1 MMKGG
6 DSPSMARL
14 KRILPALSLLSACAG
29 CDQATKAIAR
39 AHLPDSGAVVF
50 LHGLFSL
57 QYAENPGAF
66 LGLGANVP
74 EDLRCWIFTILVG
87 MILAG
92 MLLYLL
98 FSERLA
104 RGQSAALS
112 LVLGGGLG
120 NLIDR
125 VLHDGRVIDF
135 MNLGIG
141 SVRTGIFNVADVA
154 ILTGILL
161 LLALSA
167 GERREHT

>member
-1 MMKGG
+1 
-6 DSPSMARL
+6 MARV

-39 AHLPDSGAVVF
+39 THLQESGAVEF
-50 LHGLFSL
+50 LHGLFRL
-57 QYAENPGAF
+57 QYAENQGAF
-66 LGLGANVP
+66 LGLGTNVP
-74 EDLRCWIFTILVG
+74 EELRYGIFILLVG

-98 FSERLA
+98 FSKRLA
-104 RGQSAALS
+104 AGQAAALS

-125 VLHDGRVIDF
+125 MLHDGRVIDF

-154 ILTGILL
+154 ILAGILL

-167 GERREHT
+167 GKRHEHT